1 MIDADVPFRRMAW
14 ALRSR
19 FGRWLRLPGRRVGD
33 GRIDVLGNVDAMFI
47 GNLGTR
53 SCRIQNEHFL
63 RCDVVSRGLTDPV
76 ADIEFE

>member
-1 MIDADVPFRRMAW
+1 MPTY
-14 ALRSR
+14 R
-19 FGRWLRLPGRRVGD
+19 FGGWPGLFALVFGRSLRLPGRRVGD